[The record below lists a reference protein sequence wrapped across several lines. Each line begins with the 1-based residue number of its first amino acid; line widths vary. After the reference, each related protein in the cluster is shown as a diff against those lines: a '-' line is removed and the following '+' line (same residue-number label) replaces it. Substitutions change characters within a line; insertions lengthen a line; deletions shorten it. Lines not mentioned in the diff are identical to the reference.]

1 MSADTGDLFRE
12 VITMSTSG
20 KVFNDI
26 SSAYIVTAILIL
38 VLFLGL
44 IEQSYD
50 LPPEPG
56 STKAAQDILNIPD
69 GSKVLILV
77 NYGPEGRNELET
89 GLASLI
95 TILAK
100 KEVGI
105 VFASLVPQGI
115 ESTSLAVEK
124 SISKINFKKQGYFY
138 GKDYVQLG
146 YLAGGSISAAMMTG
160 DIENYRR
167 EDIFGNKLRDLPVM
181 NGVFSLKDISAVI
194 EFSSVKV
201 EGVPGIVFFSVFNRK
216 SETPSIAICTSDMV
230 SDYVAF
236 ADSGSITSLVQG
248 MKGIVSFEKIL
259 SGESES
265 GSRFFSS
272 VGVLWL
278 FFLLILVGNIGKLL
292 RKKE

>member
-146 YLAGGSISAAMMTG
+146 YLAGGSVSAAMMTG